1 MADTKLASILAM
13 ISPAALGTPITNN
26 VRGVDETIGITARFS
41 VKERDKGEA
50 SWPTALYY

>member
-13 ISPAALGTPITNN
+13 IFPAALGTTIANN
-26 VRGVDETIGITARFS
+26 VRGVHETIGITACFS
-41 VKERDKGEA
+41 VKERDRGEA

>member
-13 ISPAALGTPITNN
+13 ISPAALGTPIANN
-26 VRGVDETIGITARFS
+26 VRGVDEIIGITARFS